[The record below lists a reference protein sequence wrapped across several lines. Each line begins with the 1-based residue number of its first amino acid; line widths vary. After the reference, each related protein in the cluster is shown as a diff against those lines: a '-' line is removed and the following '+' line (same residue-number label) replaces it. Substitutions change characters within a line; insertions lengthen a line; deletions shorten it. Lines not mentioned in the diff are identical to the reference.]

1 MKAWR
6 QNLDAVK
13 YYARMR
19 PVKIVA
25 LLQKHM
31 KLTNAEV
38 EQYFGAVQQTLQET
52 NILK

>member
-1 MKAWR
+1 MNA
-6 QNLDAVK
+6 AK

-25 LLQKHM
+25 MLQNHM
-31 KLTNAEV
+31 RLTSAEV
-38 EQYFGAVQQTLQET
+38 EQYFGQVQQKLQET